1 MSSWKNSQQPGG
13 FPNTSKGML
22 QTFILQI
29 QDDGVKMGCSF
40 CSDLRL
46 HIFQQYNLLW
56 LKEKQLQIYLNN
68 LRSITAV
75 LVETLI
81 ELAQVTHI
89 IS

>member
-1 MSSWKNSQQPGG
+1 MSSWKNSQRPGG

-46 HIFQQYNLLW
+46 HIFQ
-56 LKEKQLQIYLNN
+56 
-68 LRSITAV
+68 
-75 LVETLI
+75 
-81 ELAQVTHI
+81 
-89 IS
+89 